1 MADEDLAGSDAQEKI
16 AALVA
21 IMEPFVRSF
30 QFPPPPFSTSR
41 FSLLS

>member
-1 MADEDLAGSDAQEKI
+1 MSDGDLAGSDAQEKI

-30 QFPPPPFSTSR
+30 QFSPLSTSR
-41 FSLLS
+41 FSFLS

>member
-1 MADEDLAGSDAQEKI
+1 MGKPMADEDLAGSDAQEKI

-30 QFPPPPFSTSR
+30 QFSPP
-41 FSLLS
+41 SLLD